1 MMKYILMHREIEVAE
16 IELDELS
23 HITNIYEVYAEEHF
37 PVGTLGKHGVDKT
50 MLAKW
55 WAKRSIPASRSG
67 LRETLDLL
75 HMSVPQEL
83 LAKCYGLSLSDQYW
97 ISPKDKP
104 LMWKEINFFDHD
116 FSEDVGNLLFGYG
129 EFSDS
134 MSLISPD
141 NTSDGQ
147 LIKKWKIAD
156 GKRVLIKGGSN
167 PYQQEPL
174 CEVIASGIAERLCIP
189 HTKYTL
195 LWEHEKPFSVCQ
207 DFITSET
214 ELVSAY
220 HIMQSRKKPNDLSD
234 YEFYLNCAEQLG
246 VKNIREQ
253 TEKMIVLDF
262 LIGNEDRHFNN
273 FGLIRSAVTLE
284 WIGVAP
290 IFDCGTS
297 LWYNTQESLIKPLSP
312 NLPAKPFKKTHRE
325 QIKLVKDF
333 SWVDLKALDGMKEEM
348 EEILFQSPYISR
360 ERRAVLCDAFCQRA
374 ELLGEII
381 SNLSWFSSVAQEKQS
396 VIEEDSARQRNY
408 F

>member
-273 FGLIRSAVTLE
+273 FGLIRNAVTLE

-333 SWVDLKALDGMKEEM
+333 SWIDLKALDGMKEEM
-348 EEILFQSPYISR
+348 EEILSQSPYISR
-360 ERRAVLCDAFCQRA
+360 ERRAVLCNAFCQRA
-374 ELLGEII
+374 ELLGEIANENTIKEDI
-381 SNLSWFSSVAQEKQS
+381 SQENNM
-396 VIEEDSARQRNY
+396 I

>member
-214 ELVSAY
+214 ELISAY

-234 YEFYLNCAEQLG
+234 YEFYLSCVEQFG

-273 FGLIRSAVTLE
+273 FGLIRNAVTLE

-333 SWVDLKALDGMKEEM
+333 SWLDMKKLKGMEEEM
-348 EEILFQSPYISR
+348 EEILSQSPYISR
-360 ERRAVLCDAFCQRA
+360 ERRTVLCDAFCQRA
-374 ELLGEII
+374 ELLGEIANEHTIKEDI
-381 SNLSWFSSVAQEKQS
+381 SQENDM
-396 VIEEDSARQRNY
+396 I

>member
-273 FGLIRSAVTLE
+273 FGLIRNAVTLE

-290 IFDCGTS
+290 VFDCGTS

-333 SWVDLKALDGMKEEM
+333 SWLDMKKLKGMEEEM
-348 EEILFQSPYISR
+348 EEILSQSPYISR
-360 ERRAVLCDAFCQRA
+360 ERRTVLCDAFCQRA
-374 ELLGEII
+374 ELLGEIANEHTIKEDI
-381 SNLSWFSSVAQEKQS
+381 SQENDM
-396 VIEEDSARQRNY
+396 I

>member
-262 LIGNEDRHFNN
+262 LTGNEDRHFNN
-273 FGLIRSAVTLE
+273 FGLIRNAVTLE

-333 SWVDLKALDGMKEEM
+333 SWLDMKKLKGMEEEM
-348 EEILFQSPYISR
+348 EEILSQSPYISR
-360 ERRAVLCDAFCQRA
+360 ERRTVLCDAFCQRA
-374 ELLGEII
+374 ELLGEIANEHTIKEDI
-381 SNLSWFSSVAQEKQS
+381 SQENDM
-396 VIEEDSARQRNY
+396 I

>member
-104 LMWKEINFFDHD
+104 LMLKEINFFDHD

-234 YEFYLNCAEQLG
+234 YEFYLSCAEQLG

-273 FGLIRSAVTLE
+273 FGLIRNAVTLE

-297 LWYNTQESLIKPLSP
+297 LWYNTQESLIKSLSP

-333 SWVDLKALDGMKEEM
+333 SWLDMKKLKGMEEEM
-348 EEILFQSPYISR
+348 EEILSQSPYISR
-360 ERRAVLCDAFCQRA
+360 ERRTVLCDAFCQRA
-374 ELLGEII
+374 ELLGEIANEHTIKEDI
-381 SNLSWFSSVAQEKQS
+381 SQENDM
-396 VIEEDSARQRNY
+396 I

>member
-134 MSLISPD
+134 LSLISPD

-262 LIGNEDRHFNN
+262 LIGNEDRHFNK
-273 FGLIRSAVTLE
+273 FGLIRNAVTLE

-333 SWVDLKALDGMKEEM
+333 SWLDMKKLKGMEEEM
-348 EEILFQSPYISR
+348 EEILSQSPYISR
-360 ERRAVLCDAFCQRA
+360 ERRTVLCDAFCQRA
-374 ELLGEII
+374 ELLGEIANEHTIKEDI
-381 SNLSWFSSVAQEKQS
+381 SQENDM
-396 VIEEDSARQRNY
+396 I

>member
-273 FGLIRSAVTLE
+273 FGLIRNVVTLE
-284 WIGVAP
+284 WIGAAP

-333 SWVDLKALDGMKEEM
+333 SWLDMKKLKGMEEEM
-348 EEILFQSPYISR
+348 EEILSQSPYISR
-360 ERRAVLCDAFCQRA
+360 ERRTVLCDAFCQRA
-374 ELLGEII
+374 ELLGEIANEHTIKEDI
-381 SNLSWFSSVAQEKQS
+381 SQENDM
-396 VIEEDSARQRNY
+396 I

>member
-214 ELVSAY
+214 ELISAY

-234 YEFYLNCAEQLG
+234 YKFYLSCVEQLG

-253 TEKMIVLDF
+253 IEKMVVLDF

-273 FGLIRSAVTLE
+273 FGLIRNAVTLE

-333 SWVDLKALDGMKEEM
+333 SWLDMKKLKGMEEEM
-348 EEILFQSPYISR
+348 EEILSQSPYISR
-360 ERRAVLCDAFCQRA
+360 ERRTVLCDAFCQRA
-374 ELLGEII
+374 ELLGEIANEHTIKEEI
-381 SNLSWFSSVAQEKQS
+381 SQENDM
-396 VIEEDSARQRNY
+396 I

>member
-234 YEFYLNCAEQLG
+234 YEFYLSCVEQFG

-273 FGLIRSAVTLE
+273 FGLIRNAVTLE
-284 WIGVAP
+284 WIGAAP

-381 SNLSWFSSVAQEKQS
+381 SNLSWFSSAAQEK
-396 VIEEDSARQRNY
+396 
-408 F
+408 

>member
-23 HITNIYEVYAEEHF
+23 HITNMYEVYAEEHF

-214 ELVSAY
+214 ELISAY

-234 YEFYLNCAEQLG
+234 YEFYLSCAEQLG

-273 FGLIRSAVTLE
+273 FGLIRNAVTLE

-333 SWVDLKALDGMKEEM
+333 SWIDLKALDGMKEEM
-348 EEILFQSPYISR
+348 EEILSQSLYINR

-374 ELLGEII
+374 ELLGEIANEHPIKGDI
-381 SNLSWFSSVAQEKQS
+381 SQENDM
-396 VIEEDSARQRNY
+396 I

>member
-273 FGLIRSAVTLE
+273 FGLIRNAVTLE

-333 SWVDLKALDGMKEEM
+333 SWLDMKKLKGMEEEM
-348 EEILFQSPYISR
+348 EEILSQSPYISR
-360 ERRAVLCDAFCQRA
+360 ERRTVLCDAFCQRA
-374 ELLGEII
+374 EMLGEIANEHTIKEDI
-381 SNLSWFSSVAQEKQS
+381 SQENDM
-396 VIEEDSARQRNY
+396 I

>member
-104 LMWKEINFFDHD
+104 LIWKEINFFDHD

-273 FGLIRSAVTLE
+273 FGLIRNAVTLE

-333 SWVDLKALDGMKEEM
+333 SWIDLKALDGMKEEM
-348 EEILFQSPYISR
+348 EEILSQSPYISR

-374 ELLGEII
+374 ELLGEIVNEHTIKEDI
-381 SNLSWFSSVAQEKQS
+381 SQENDM
-396 VIEEDSARQRNY
+396 I

>member
-273 FGLIRSAVTLE
+273 FGLIRNAVTLE
-284 WIGVAP
+284 WIGAAP

-333 SWVDLKALDGMKEEM
+333 SWLDMKKLKGMEEEM
-348 EEILFQSPYISR
+348 EEILSQSPYISR
-360 ERRAVLCDAFCQRA
+360 ERRTVLCDAFCQRA
-374 ELLGEII
+374 ELLGEIANEHTIKEDI
-381 SNLSWFSSVAQEKQS
+381 SQENDM
-396 VIEEDSARQRNY
+396 I

>member
-220 HIMQSRKKPNDLSD
+220 HIMQSRNKPKDLSD
-234 YEFYLNCAEQLG
+234 YEFYLSCVEQLG

-273 FGLIRSAVTLE
+273 FGLIRNAVTLE

-333 SWVDLKALDGMKEEM
+333 SWLDMKKLKGMEEEM
-348 EEILFQSPYISR
+348 EEILSQSPYISR
-360 ERRAVLCDAFCQRA
+360 ERRTVLCDAFCQRA
-374 ELLGEII
+374 ELLGEIANEHTIKEDI
-381 SNLSWFSSVAQEKQS
+381 SQENDM
-396 VIEEDSARQRNY
+396 I

>member
-273 FGLIRSAVTLE
+273 FGLIRNAVTLE

-333 SWVDLKALDGMKEEM
+333 SWLDMKKLKGMEEEM
-348 EEILFQSPYISR
+348 EEILSQSPYISR

-374 ELLGEII
+374 ELLGEIANEHTIKEDI
-381 SNLSWFSSVAQEKQS
+381 SQENDM
-396 VIEEDSARQRNY
+396 I

>member
-214 ELVSAY
+214 ELISAY

-234 YEFYLNCAEQLG
+234 YKFYLSCVEQLG

-273 FGLIRSAVTLE
+273 FGLIRNAVTLE
-284 WIGVAP
+284 WIGAAP

-333 SWVDLKALDGMKEEM
+333 SWLDMKKLKGMEEEM
-348 EEILFQSPYISR
+348 EEILSQSPYISR
-360 ERRAVLCDAFCQRA
+360 ERRTVLCDAFCQRA
-374 ELLGEII
+374 ELLGEIANEHTIKEDI
-381 SNLSWFSSVAQEKQS
+381 SQENDM
-396 VIEEDSARQRNY
+396 I

>member
-234 YEFYLNCAEQLG
+234 YEFYLSCAEQLG

-273 FGLIRSAVTLE
+273 FGLIRNAVTLE

-333 SWVDLKALDGMKEEM
+333 SWIDLKALDGMKEEM
-348 EEILFQSPYISR
+348 EEILSQSLYINR

-374 ELLGEII
+374 ELLGEIANEHPIKEDI
-381 SNLSWFSSVAQEKQS
+381 SQENDM
-396 VIEEDSARQRNY
+396 I

>member
-104 LMWKEINFFDHD
+104 LMWKKINFFDHD

-273 FGLIRSAVTLE
+273 FGLIRNAVTLE

-333 SWVDLKALDGMKEEM
+333 SWLDMKKLKGMEEEM

-374 ELLGEII
+374 ELLGEIANEHTIKEDI
-381 SNLSWFSSVAQEKQS
+381 SQENDM
-396 VIEEDSARQRNY
+396 I

>member
-273 FGLIRSAVTLE
+273 FGLIRNAVTLE

-348 EEILFQSPYISR
+348 EEILSQSPYISK

-381 SNLSWFSSVAQEKQS
+381 SNLSWFSSAAQEK
-396 VIEEDSARQRNY
+396 
-408 F
+408 

>member
-23 HITNIYEVYAEEHF
+23 HITNIYEVYAQEHF

-234 YEFYLNCAEQLG
+234 YEFYLSCAEQLG

-273 FGLIRSAVTLE
+273 FGLIRNAVTLE

-333 SWVDLKALDGMKEEM
+333 SWIDLKALDGMKEKI
-348 EEILFQSPYISR
+348 EEILSQSPYISR
-360 ERRAVLCDAFCQRA
+360 ERRTVLCNAFCQRA
-374 ELLGEII
+374 ELLGEIANEHTIKEDI
-381 SNLSWFSSVAQEKQS
+381 SQENDM
-396 VIEEDSARQRNY
+396 I

>member
-273 FGLIRSAVTLE
+273 FGLIRNAVTLE

-333 SWVDLKALDGMKEEM
+333 SWLDMKKLKGMEEGM
-348 EEILFQSPYISR
+348 EEILSQSPYISR
-360 ERRAVLCDAFCQRA
+360 ERRTVLCDAFCQRA
-374 ELLGEII
+374 ELLGEIANEHTIKEDI
-381 SNLSWFSSVAQEKQS
+381 SQENDM
-396 VIEEDSARQRNY
+396 I

>member
-1 MMKYILMHREIEVAE
+1 MMKYILMHREIDVAE

-273 FGLIRSAVTLE
+273 FGLIRNAITLE

-333 SWVDLKALDGMKEEM
+333 SWIDLKALDGMKEEM
-348 EEILFQSPYISR
+348 EEILSQSPYISR

-374 ELLGEII
+374 ELLGEIANEHTIKEDI
-381 SNLSWFSSVAQEKQS
+381 SQENDM
-396 VIEEDSARQRNY
+396 I

>member
-23 HITNIYEVYAEEHF
+23 HITNIYEVYAEGHF

-116 FSEDVGNLLFGYG
+116 FSEDIGNLLFGYG

-273 FGLIRSAVTLE
+273 FGLIRNAVTLE

-333 SWVDLKALDGMKEEM
+333 SWLDMKKLKGMEEEM
-348 EEILFQSPYISR
+348 EEILSQSPYISR
-360 ERRAVLCDAFCQRA
+360 ERRTVLCDAFCQRA
-374 ELLGEII
+374 ELLGEIANEHTIKEDI
-381 SNLSWFSSVAQEKQS
+381 SQENDM
-396 VIEEDSARQRNY
+396 I

>member
-1 MMKYILMHREIEVAE
+1 MIFLKIED
-16 IELDELS
+16 I
-23 HITNIYEVYAEEHF
+23 
-37 PVGTLGKHGVDKT
+37 
-50 MLAKW
+50 
-55 WAKRSIPASRSG
+55 
-67 LRETLDLL
+67 
-75 HMSVPQEL
+75 
-83 LAKCYGLSLSDQYW
+83 
-97 ISPKDKP
+97 
-104 LMWKEINFFDHD
+104 
-116 FSEDVGNLLFGYG
+116 GNLLFGYG

-220 HIMQSRKKPNDLSD
+220 QIMQSRKKPNALSD
-234 YEFYLNCAEQLG
+234 YEFYLSCAEQLG

-273 FGLIRSAVTLE
+273 FGLIRNAVTLE

-333 SWVDLKALDGMKEEM
+333 SWIDLKVLDGMKEEM
-348 EEILFQSPYISR
+348 EEIHPSHLTSAEIAGQFYVMRSAKEQNCW
-360 ERRAVLCDAFCQRA
+360 ERL
-374 ELLGEII
+374 
-381 SNLSWFSSVAQEKQS
+381 
-396 VIEEDSARQRNY
+396 
-408 F
+408 

>member
-234 YEFYLNCAEQLG
+234 YEFYLSCAEQLG

-253 TEKMIVLDF
+253 IEKMVVLDF

-273 FGLIRSAVTLE
+273 FGLIRNAVTLE

-297 LWYNTQESLIKPLSP
+297 LWYNTQEGMIKPLSP

-333 SWVDLKALDGMKEEM
+333 SWLDMKKLKGMEEEM
-348 EEILFQSPYISR
+348 EEILSQSPYISR
-360 ERRAVLCDAFCQRA
+360 ERRTVLCDAFCQRA
-374 ELLGEII
+374 ELMGEIVNEHTIKEDI
-381 SNLSWFSSVAQEKQS
+381 SQENDM
-396 VIEEDSARQRNY
+396 I

>member
-97 ISPKDKP
+97 ISPKDRL

-273 FGLIRSAVTLE
+273 FGLIRNAVTLE

-333 SWVDLKALDGMKEEM
+333 SWLDMKKLKGMEEEM
-348 EEILFQSPYISR
+348 EEILSQSPYISR
-360 ERRAVLCDAFCQRA
+360 ERRTVLCDAFCQRA
-374 ELLGEII
+374 ELLGEIANEHTIKEDI
-381 SNLSWFSSVAQEKQS
+381 SQENDM
-396 VIEEDSARQRNY
+396 I

>member
-50 MLAKW
+50 MLAKG

-273 FGLIRSAVTLE
+273 FGLIRNAVTLE

-333 SWVDLKALDGMKEEM
+333 SWLDMKKLKGMEEEM
-348 EEILFQSPYISR
+348 EEILSQSPYISR
-360 ERRAVLCDAFCQRA
+360 ERRTVLCDAFCQRA
-374 ELLGEII
+374 ELLGEIANEHTIKEDI
-381 SNLSWFSSVAQEKQS
+381 SQENDM
-396 VIEEDSARQRNY
+396 I

>member
-214 ELVSAY
+214 ELISAY

-234 YEFYLNCAEQLG
+234 YKFYLSCVEQLG

-273 FGLIRSAVTLE
+273 FGLIRNAVTLE
-284 WIGVAP
+284 WIGAAP

-381 SNLSWFSSVAQEKQS
+381 SNLSWFSSAAQEK
-396 VIEEDSARQRNY
+396 
-408 F
+408 

>member
-156 GKRVLIKGGSN
+156 
-167 PYQQEPL
+167 
-174 CEVIASGIAERLCIP
+174 
-189 HTKYTL
+189 
-195 LWEHEKPFSVCQ
+195 
-207 DFITSET
+207 
-214 ELVSAY
+214 
-220 HIMQSRKKPNDLSD
+220 
-234 YEFYLNCAEQLG
+234 
-246 VKNIREQ
+246 
-253 TEKMIVLDF
+253 
-262 LIGNEDRHFNN
+262 
-273 FGLIRSAVTLE
+273 
-284 WIGVAP
+284 
-290 IFDCGTS
+290 
-297 LWYNTQESLIKPLSP
+297 
-312 NLPAKPFKKTHRE
+312 
-325 QIKLVKDF
+325 
-333 SWVDLKALDGMKEEM
+333 
-348 EEILFQSPYISR
+348 
-360 ERRAVLCDAFCQRA
+360 
-374 ELLGEII
+374 
-381 SNLSWFSSVAQEKQS
+381 
-396 VIEEDSARQRNY
+396 
-408 F
+408 

>member
-195 LWEHEKPFSVCQ
+195 LWEHEKLFSVCQ

-220 HIMQSRKKPNDLSD
+220 HIMHSRKKPNDLSD

-273 FGLIRSAVTLE
+273 FGLIRNAVTLE

-333 SWVDLKALDGMKEEM
+333 SWLDMKKLKGMEEEM
-348 EEILFQSPYISR
+348 EEILSQSPYISR

-374 ELLGEII
+374 ELLGEIANEHTIKEDI
-381 SNLSWFSSVAQEKQS
+381 SQENDM
-396 VIEEDSARQRNY
+396 I

>member
-234 YEFYLNCAEQLG
+234 YEFYLSCVEQFG

-262 LIGNEDRHFNN
+262 LIGNTDRHFNN
-273 FGLIRSAVTLE
+273 FGLIRNAVTLE

-333 SWVDLKALDGMKEEM
+333 SWLDMKKLKGMEEEM
-348 EEILFQSPYISR
+348 EEILSQSPYISR
-360 ERRAVLCDAFCQRA
+360 ERRTVLCDAFCQRA
-374 ELLGEII
+374 ELLGEIANEHTIKEEI
-381 SNLSWFSSVAQEKQS
+381 SQENDM
-396 VIEEDSARQRNY
+396 I

>member
-189 HTKYTL
+189 HTKYIL

-220 HIMQSRKKPNDLSD
+220 HIMQSRKKPKDLSD

-273 FGLIRSAVTLE
+273 FGLTRNAVTLE

-333 SWVDLKALDGMKEEM
+333 SWVDLKALDGVKEEM
-348 EEILFQSPYISR
+348 EEILSQSPYISR

-374 ELLGEII
+374 EFLGEII

>member
-174 CEVIASGIAERLCIP
+174 CEVIASGIAERLGIP

-220 HIMQSRKKPNDLSD
+220 HIMQSRKKPKDLSD

-273 FGLIRSAVTLE
+273 FGLIRNAVTLE
-284 WIGVAP
+284 WIGAAP

-348 EEILFQSPYISR
+348 EEILSQSPYISR

-374 ELLGEII
+374 ELLGEIVNEHTIKEDI
-381 SNLSWFSSVAQEKQS
+381 SQENDM
-396 VIEEDSARQRNY
+396 I

>member
-214 ELVSAY
+214 ELISAY

-234 YEFYLNCAEQLG
+234 YEFYLSCAEQLG

-262 LIGNEDRHFNN
+262 LLGTEDRHFNN
-273 FGLIRSAVTLE
+273 FGLIRNAVTLE

-333 SWVDLKALDGMKEEM
+333 SWLDMKKLKGMEEEM
-348 EEILFQSPYISR
+348 EEILSQSPYISR
-360 ERRAVLCDAFCQRA
+360 ERRTVLCDAFCQRA
-374 ELLGEII
+374 ELLGEIANEHTIKEEI
-381 SNLSWFSSVAQEKQS
+381 SQENDM
-396 VIEEDSARQRNY
+396 I